1 MAPAEL
7 AVVFWYLAFVSSS
20 PPSPTIL
27 IVGNLLPSVSGT
39 LASRYR
45 LATIDGPAAA
55 EHVQESQ
62 ADLIVASLPESGAD
76 PMTLLTEIRRDP
88 VLSRIPVLLI
98 ADEGRDS
105 AEIVRA
111 LEAGADCF
119 EAPGAPDI
127 LLAKAATLIARY
139 VRERGAGTRQ
149 DALEARVS
157 YLEAELHNVHKNAN
171 QIEALGRLAGGVA
184 HNFNNL
190 LTIVLVSSELL
201 MGDLPEG
208 SREWVHARD
217 THEAASRAAGLTNQ
231 LLAFSRRQMLRPVNV
246 NLNDVLAGL
255 TRVLADTLGDRIE
268 LKIVPEDG
276 IPSVHVDLSQIRRV
290 VLDLAIHA
298 REGMPNGGLVVME
311 TRRVVLTEA
320 YVADRVN
327 VRPGVYVL
335 LAISDTGPGM
345 DVDTQLR
352 LFEPFFSTKKH
363 AQANTDLGL
372 STVYG
377 VVKQS
382 GGYIWVYSEPGRGTT
397 FKIYLPEAS
406 VSRPRSASISGG
418 QRLPGGRASV
428 LLVDDEAGVR
438 AVASRVLKGCGYQ
451 VTTAGSGEEALA
463 RCADGGFEPDLVI
476 TDVVMPGLTG
486 DQLVA
491 QLRVQ
496 RAGLRALYMSGFS
509 EEAVVHQG
517 VAPGEHFLSKPFT
530 PSDLAHKVREV
541 LGH

>member
-1 MAPAEL
+1 
-7 AVVFWYLAFVSSS
+7 VSSS

-27 IVGNLLPSVSGT
+27 ILGNLPPAPSGA
-39 LASRYR
+39 LASRYA
-45 LATIDGPAAA
+45 LVKSDGPIAA
-55 EHVQESQ
+55 ETVRENEP
-62 ADLIVASLPESGAD
+62 DLIVAPLSAPGFD
-76 PMTLLTEIRRDP
+76 PVAFLTEVRHDP
-88 VLSRIPVLLI
+88 ALSRVPVLLV
-98 ADEGRDS
+98 ADGGRS
-105 AEIVRA
+105 SRQVAQAI
-111 LEAGADCF
+111 EAGADCVD
-119 EAPGAPDI
+119 ASVDPGV
-127 LLAKAATLIARY
+127 LLATAAALIKRRVRDRETDARH
-139 VRERGAGTRQ
+139 Q
-149 DALEARVS
+149 ALEARVAH
-157 YLEAELHNVHKNAN
+157 LEAELHAVHKNAH

-190 LTIVLVSSELL
+190 LTVVLVSSELL

-208 SREWVHARD
+208 SPEWVHARE

-231 LLAFSRRQMLRPVNV
+231 LLAFSRRQMLRPVSLS
-246 NLNDVLAGL
+246 LNDVLANL
-255 TRVLADTLGDRIE
+255 TDILTNTLGNQIE
-268 LKIVPEDG
+268 LKVVPEDG
-276 IPSVHVDLSQIRRV
+276 IPAVYVDVTQMRRV
-290 VLDLAIHA
+290 VIDLAIHA
-298 REGMPNGGLVVME
+298 REGMPNGGLLVME

-335 LAISDTGPGM
+335 LSISDTGPGM

-352 LFEPFFSTKKH
+352 LFEPFFTTKKH
-363 AQANTDLGL
+363 GNPDLGL

-377 VVKQS
+377 IVKQS

-397 FKIYLPEAS
+397 FKIYLPEATA
-406 VSRPRSASISGG
+406 PRARAAGTSAG
-418 QRLPGGRASV
+418 QRLPRGQASV

-438 AVASRVLKGCGYQ
+438 SVASRVLEGCGYH

-463 RCADGGFEPDLVI
+463 RCADPTFEPDLVI
-476 TDVVMPGLTG
+476 TDVVMPGLNG

-491 QLRVQ
+491 RLRAQ
-496 RAGLRALYMSGFS
+496 RAGLRVLYMSGFS

-541 LGH
+541 LGN

>member
-1 MAPAEL
+1 
-7 AVVFWYLAFVSSS
+7 
-20 PPSPTIL
+20 
-27 IVGNLLPSVSGT
+27 LLPSASGI
-39 LASRYR
+39 LASRYT
-45 LATIDGPAAA
+45 LAAIDGPAAA
-55 EHVQESQ
+55 EHVREKQP
-62 ADLIVASLPESGAD
+62 DLIVAALPAPGLD
-76 PMTLLTEIRRDP
+76 PMMLLAEVRRDRA
-88 VLSRIPVLLI
+88 LARIPVLLI
-98 ADEGRDS
+98 ADEGRESGD
-105 AEIVRA
+105 IVRA
-111 LEAGADCF
+111 LEAGADCV
-119 EAPGAPDI
+119 EASGAPDI
-127 LLAKAATLIARY
+127 LLAKAAALIARC
-139 VRERGAGTRQ
+139 VSERGTGTRH

-157 YLEAELHNVHKNAN
+157 HLETELKNVHKNAH

-208 SREWVHARD
+208 SPEWVHARD
-217 THEAASRAAGLTNQ
+217 THEAATRAAGLTNQ
-231 LLAFSRRQMLRPVNV
+231 LLAFSRRQMLRPVNL

-255 TRVLADTLGDRIE
+255 TRILADTLGDRIE
-268 LKIVPEDG
+268 LKIVPEEG
-276 IPSVHVDLSQIRRV
+276 IPSVYADQTQMRRV
-290 VLDLAIHA
+290 VLDLAIYA
-298 REGMPNGGLVVME
+298 REGMPNGGLLVME

-320 YVADRVN
+320 YVAERIN

-352 LFEPFFSTKKH
+352 LFEPFFSTMKH
-363 AQANTDLGL
+363 DQGTTDLGL

-377 VVKQS
+377 IVKQS

-397 FKIYLPEAS
+397 FKIYLPEATTA
-406 VSRPRSASISGG
+406 RARSAGASGG
-418 QRLPGGRASV
+418 QRLPRGQASV

-438 AVASRVLKGCGYQ
+438 AVASRVLEACGYR

-463 RCADGGFEPDLVI
+463 RCADGSFEPDLVI
-476 TDVVMPGLTG
+476 TDVVMPGLNG

-491 QLRVQ
+491 RLRAQRAELRV
-496 RAGLRALYMSGFS
+496 LFMSGFS

-541 LGH
+541 LGD

>member
-1 MAPAEL
+1 
-7 AVVFWYLAFVSSS
+7 
-20 PPSPTIL
+20 
-27 IVGNLLPSVSGT
+27 
-39 LASRYR
+39 
-45 LATIDGPAAA
+45 
-55 EHVQESQ
+55 
-62 ADLIVASLPESGAD
+62 
-76 PMTLLTEIRRDP
+76 
-88 VLSRIPVLLI
+88 
-98 ADEGRDS
+98 
-105 AEIVRA
+105 
-111 LEAGADCF
+111 
-119 EAPGAPDI
+119 
-127 LLAKAATLIARY
+127 
-139 VRERGAGTRQ
+139 
-149 DALEARVS
+149 
-157 YLEAELHNVHKNAN
+157 
-171 QIEALGRLAGGVA
+171 
-184 HNFNNL
+184 
-190 LTIVLVSSELL
+190 
-201 MGDLPEG
+201 
-208 SREWVHARD
+208 
-217 THEAASRAAGLTNQ
+217 
-231 LLAFSRRQMLRPVNV
+231 
-246 NLNDVLAGL
+246 
-255 TRVLADTLGDRIE
+255 
-268 LKIVPEDG
+268 
-276 IPSVHVDLSQIRRV
+276 
-290 VLDLAIHA
+290 
-298 REGMPNGGLVVME
+298 
-311 TRRVVLTEA
+311 
-320 YVADRVN
+320 
-327 VRPGVYVL
+327 
-335 LAISDTGPGM
+335 
-345 DVDTQLR
+345 